1 MLRAASPL
9 PVAIPGGIPEAAR
22 PRLTMA
28 ATAPTRRLRTTTI
41 VPRVITIQRPT
52 GITPH
57 QAATTRL
64 RTAVTRRRVRTHPP
78 RHTRLRGAAVLH
90 RVATQHH
97 ALPAVDSAAVV
108 RVVVVAVEADST
120 VAVAAVEVADR
131 TLEAVVE
138 VADRTLEAVE
148 PLTAVVAITNSNIL

>member
-120 VAVAAVEVADR
+120 VAVVGVADR

>member
-1 MLRAASPL
+1 
-9 PVAIPGGIPEAAR
+9 
-22 PRLTMA
+22 
-28 ATAPTRRLRTTTI
+28 
-41 VPRVITIQRPT
+41 
-52 GITPH
+52 
-57 QAATTRL
+57 
-64 RTAVTRRRVRTHPP
+64 
-78 RHTRLRGAAVLH
+78 
-90 RVATQHH
+90 
-97 ALPAVDSAAVV
+97 VDSAAVV

>member
-9 PVAIPGGIPEAAR
+9 PVAIPGAIPEAAR

-64 RTAVTRRRVRTHPP
+64 RTAVTRRRVRTHPLLHTQP
-78 RHTRLRGAAVLH
+78 REAAVLH
-90 RVATQHH
+90 RVATRHR
-97 ALPAVDSAAVV
+97 ARPAADSAAVV
-108 RVVVVAVEADST
+108 RVVVAVEADST
-120 VAVAAVEVADR
+120 VAVVGVADR